1 MDDRGALLQ
10 LLQGEKRRPF
20 LVAVDGRCAAGKTT
34 LAGELQAA
42 LGCNV
47 VHMDDFYLPFSRRTA
62 EQMAR
67 PGGNMDFDRLLS
79 EVLLPLRSGESA
91 LYRHYDCHADR
102 FLTAR
107 ELDGSAL
114 TVVEGSYSCH
124 PALREL
130 YDLRVF
136 LDISPETQERRL
148 TARDPS
154 VVEAFRTVWIPREEH
169 YFDACQVR
177 GCCGLVL
184 RVE

>member
-1 MDDRGALLQ
+1 MDDRGALLR

-20 LVAVDGRCAAGKTT
+20 LAAVDGRCAAGKTT

-47 VHMDDFYLPFSRRTA
+47 VHMDDFYLPFSERTE
-62 EQMAR
+62 EQMTR

-79 EVLLPLRSGESA
+79 EVLRPLRSGENA
-91 LYRHYDCHADR
+91 LYRPYDCHEDR
-102 FLTAR
+102 FLAAR
-107 ELDGSAL
+107 ELDGAAL

-154 VVEAFRTVWIPREEH
+154 AVETFRTIWIPREEH
-169 YFDACQVR
+169 YFDACRVR
-177 GCCGLVL
+177 SHCDLVL
-184 RVE
+184 RGE

>member
-1 MDDRGALLQ
+1 MDDRGALLR
-10 LLQGEKRRPF
+10 LLQGEIRRPF

-47 VHMDDFYLPFSRRTA
+47 VHMDDFYLPFSRRT
-62 EQMAR
+62 EERMAR

-79 EVLLPLRSGESA
+79 EVLLPLRSGENA
-91 LYRHYDCHADR
+91 LYCPYDCHEDR

-107 ELDGSAL
+107 ELDGSSL
-114 TVVEGSYSCH
+114 TMVEGSYSCH

-154 VVEAFRTVWIPREEH
+154 AVGAFRTIWVPREEY
-169 YFDACQVR
+169 YFDSCQVR

-184 RVE
+184 RGE